1 MATLHRPSPPTP
13 GSRPVRAIIQRV
25 TESAVTVD
33 GREVGAIGRGLM
45 VLLGVAR
52 GDDAAKAEKLAD
64 KIVGYRI
71 FPDAERRMNLSL
83 KDVGGEMLVVSQFT
97 LCADTRKGR
106 RPGFDAA
113 APPDIAN
120 ALYQHFV
127 EHVRGQGV
135 AVATGEFGAMM
146 QVSLINDGPVTFTF
160 ET

>member
-1 MATLHRPSPPTP
+1 M
-13 GSRPVRAIIQRV
+13 RAVIQRV

-33 GREVGAIGRGLM
+33 SREVGAIGRGLM

-71 FPDAERRMNLSL
+71 FPDGEGRMNVSL

-113 APPDIAN
+113 APPDEAD
-120 ALYQHFV
+120 ALYRHFV
-127 EHVRGQGV
+127 GYVRGQGV
-135 AVATGEFGAMM
+135 TVATGEFGAMM

-160 ET
+160 EV